1 MKKFSTIA
9 LLLLLGGTTLWIVS
23 CSKKDKDINEV
34 SGIAADDNIAEN
46 SFIDLKD
53 AGDQAGTMA
62 TMKGYKKSKDSCM
75 HVKLVSYDS
84 ITKKGKLVVDF
95 GETDCVCKDGKTRR
109 GKIDIE
115 YKGANGLEGSEIIYT
130 PDNYFVNT
138 YGVSGTKTV
147 KYIDKFTLSIKVEKG
162 VITKSDGST
171 ITWSTDR
178 VRKMI
183 AGYDTPL
190 NAFDDTYEITGVSS
204 GMNSSKSHMFTILS
218 PLVKSTGCQ
227 WIKSGRLKIEREGR
241 KDALIDFGDGTC
253 DDKGK
258 LTVGSWTK
266 DITLKKW

>member
-1 MKKFSTIA
+1 MKKLSTIT
-9 LLLLLGGTTLWIVS
+9 LLLLFGTTIWFVS
-23 CSKKDKDINEV
+23 CGKKDKDINEV
-34 SGIAADDNIAEN
+34 SGIAADDNAAEN
-46 SFIDLKD
+46 SFFDMKD
-53 AGDQAGTMA
+53 AGDQAGTIA
-62 TMKGYKKSKDSCM
+62 TTKGYEKSKDSCM

-84 ITKKGKLVVDF
+84 ISKKGKLIVYF
-95 GETDCVCKDGKTRR
+95 GETDCVCKDGKSRR
-109 GKIDIE
+109 GKINIE
-115 YKGANGLEGSEIIYT
+115 YKGENGLEGSEIIYT

-147 KYIDKFTLSIKVEKG
+147 KYIDKFTHSIKVEKG
-162 VITKSDGST
+162 IVTKPDGST
-171 ITWSTDR
+171 ITWTTER

-183 AGYDTPL
+183 EGYDTPL
-190 NAFDDTYEITGVSS
+190 TILDDTYEITGISN
-204 GMNSSKSHMFTILS
+204 GMNSSGKSHTFTTIT
-218 PLVKSTGCQ
+218 PLIKSSGCQ